1 MKHRCYD
8 GSSVGLKPHP
18 VVVSQECSVC
28 GLEWS
33 RHGDSPTAKTCI
45 DLLRADVSAARIQ
58 LANRPYA
65 QPIPL
70 PPFVPVPWT
79 RPYGPYFGGQGIS
92 TWNVTNTTGT
102 TQQGLSDRL
111 GIPRIDSA
119 SASYSL

>member
-1 MKHRCYD
+1 M
-8 GSSVGLKPHP
+8 GLKPHP

-65 QPIPL
+65 QPITL
-70 PPFVPVPWT
+70 LPFVPVPRT
-79 RPYGPYFGGQGIS
+79 RPYGPYWGGGNGT
-92 TWNVTNTTGT
+92 TWNVTSGTGT

-111 GIPRIDSA
+111 GIPSVSSSSA
-119 SASYSL
+119 SGSF

>member
-1 MKHRCYD
+1 M
-8 GSSVGLKPHP
+8 GLKPHP

-65 QPIPL
+65 QPIPFR
-70 PPFVPVPWT
+70 PFVPALPS
-79 RPYGPYFGGQGIS
+79 RPSGPYWVNAVGGN
-92 TWNVTNTTGT
+92 WNITSGTAANLTGSHLALGTGT
-102 TQQGLSDRL
+102 SGPSITHRT
-111 GIPRIDSA
+111 I
-119 SASYSL
+119 